1 MFHSTDFLFLS
12 GMDTDGEALQVKHD
26 LFTLAP
32 ISVQDGRIA
41 YRISKDNEDT
51 QSNQTEAFFVI
62 EDTDESVSQELL
74 VENVSEGTNCS
85 ENQDVKHDN
94 NLVQQNR
101 TPSKII
107 RNLKPQN
114 RKSKEEYKNDPEAI
128 KARRQKFIEKINNM
142 RKFQKDAKIIA
153 PDYVNSSI
161 LVAERPSE
169 SGYSNSFVAQRS
181 GEFPKNVVV
190 LPPNI
195 KHEDIKQV
203 QAEEME
209 KDEQKVNGRKT
220 AKPKAT
226 IPAQKAKL
234 NERLVSIYGRLSKT
248 ALGAQTGLVLAIS
261 VNEASGPTV
270 RYLEFGDAFKNM
282 RITLSSDMDRF
293 SIQPILLPKILKAQA
308 EQKSFLKSPKDKKK
322 ATKKGGGV
330 TGTTKK
336 DLFVTISNPIE
347 TISAENPGFK
357 KLVENKI
364 PLDKVSSPNP
374 QNRILPFGSFVL
386 SPPSQPHHSGSQS
399 ENNVIL
405 VTDPLAFTA
414 NQSRAPWS
422 ELSVTNQS
430 TPTTSRPSETNQSA
444 VTAFTPE
451 SAAHI
456 STTKS
461 RAHEFTTT
469 EPGANVL
476 TSEPG
481 VNMFTTEPGVNL
493 FTTEPGENVFTTEPG
508 ANVFTT
514 DAGAN
519 VLTTEPGVNVFT
531 NQAAP
536 CWFNN
541 QSTANDNITQSTVA
555 TSSLLTQSPVS
566 TSSEL
571 NQSTDA
577 TSSELTQSTVTSSNQ
592 ITQSK
597 VNASNVVT
605 QSTASTSCKITQPT
619 VQASIEINQAKPAT
633 ASDITQSIEATP
645 SDYVQSKVTL
655 INQSKSAATCNNVQ
669 SPSTLAIA
677 IYQSITTTTPSDK
690 TKTNVSGKSRA
701 SVTSD
706 TNNSAVTDGNEQVTP
721 AATRQTENNVKTYYK
736 KILMSD
742 TDSEQDL
749 ETPVKNKEV
758 KAVVNAKCVSKK
770 LFGSNKKQAGGKPK
784 KPTNK
789 PGKQRKILG
798 TVGHGIKRP
807 QRVCKNKIAA
817 NAFEDSEND
826 TESEGEEK
834 ALDTKYSKGQKLMK
848 VKNNFLCETDIE
860 NLL

>member
-51 QSNQTEAFFVI
+51 QSNQTETFFVI
-62 EDTDESVSQELL
+62 EDTDESGSKELL
-74 VENVSEGTNCS
+74 VENVAEGTNCS

-142 RKFQKDAKIIA
+142 RKFQKDAKLIA

-169 SGYSNSFVAQRS
+169 SGYSSSFVAQRS
-181 GEFPKNVVV
+181 GEFPNNVVV

-203 QAEEME
+203 QAEEMD
-209 KDEQKVNGRKT
+209 KDEQKVNGRTT

-226 IPAQKAKL
+226 VPAQKAKL

-248 ALGAQTGLVLAIS
+248 ALAAQTGLVLAIS

-270 RYLEFGDAFKNM
+270 RYLEFGDAFKNR

-336 DLFVTISNPIE
+336 DLFVKISTPTE
-347 TISAENPGFK
+347 EISAENHGFK
-357 KLVENKI
+357 KLVENII

-386 SPPSQPHHSGSQS
+386 SPPSQPHHSGLQS

-451 SAAHI
+451 SASHI
-456 STTKS
+456 SNTKS
-461 RAHEFTTT
+461 RAHEYTTT
-469 EPGANVL
+469 EPGANVF

-481 VNMFTTEPGVNL
+481 VNMFSTEPGVNL
-493 FTTEPGENVFTTEPG
+493 FTTDTAANVFTTEAEANVFTTEPG
-508 ANVFTT
+508 SNK
-514 DAGAN
+514 
-519 VLTTEPGVNVFT
+519 FT
-531 NQAAP
+531 NHAAP
-536 CWFNN
+536 YWRNN
-541 QSTANDNITQSTVA
+541 QSTANDNITQS
-555 TSSLLTQSPVS
+555 PIS

-571 NQSTDA
+571 NQST
-577 TSSELTQSTVTSSNQ
+577 VTASNL
-592 ITQSK
+592 INQSK

-605 QSTASTSCKITQPT
+605 QSAASTSCNITQPT

-633 ASDITQSIEATP
+633 ASDITPSIEATP
-645 SDYVQSKVTL
+645 SDYVQCKVIL
-655 INQSKSAATCNNVQ
+655 INQSKSAATKNVQ

-677 IYQSITTTTPSDK
+677 IDQPITTTTPCDK
-690 TKTNVSGKSRA
+690 TKTNVSGNSRA

-721 AATRQTENNVKTYYK
+721 AATSQAENNVKTYYK

-749 ETPVKNKEV
+749 ETPVKSKEV

-770 LFGSNKKQAGGKPK
+770 LFGSNKKQAVGKPK

-789 PGKQRKILG
+789 PGKQRKIFG

-807 QRVCKNKIAA
+807 QRVCKNKIAE

-834 ALDTKYSKGQKLMK
+834 ALDPKYSKGQKLMK
-848 VKNNFLCETDIE
+848 VRNNFLCETDIE